1 MDIGT
6 KRKRTTTSTSD
17 DYEES
22 LGNFQAELAKDI
34 PNRKQLK
41 TLMKSTFSGRRSWI
55 RSDRP
60 SLSEVLD
67 VFPTLKK
74 TKFVSLL

>member
-1 MDIGT
+1 MAS
-6 KRKRTTTSTSD
+6 KQKETTASD
-17 DYEES
+17 EYEENLS
-22 LGNFQAELAKDI
+22 SFQAELTKDH

-74 TKFVSLL
+74 RNL